1 MKGNDMLEITRV
13 DHDYFNGNRTE
24 ICTVGHSRTREDA
37 VDVIEAD
44 AEVLLSTILNEFDDE
59 TAGLTFGINADYELI
74 GEELYSE
81 YFIRNNA

>member
-1 MKGNDMLEITRV
+1 MKGKDMEITRV

-24 ICTVGHSRTREDA
+24 ISRVGYSDTREGA
-37 VDVIEAD
+37 VDAIEAD
-44 AEVLLSTILNEFDDE
+44 AETLLNTIINEFDDE

-81 YFIRNNA
+81 YFIRNA